1 MNIAVLSGGGFK
13 GVRHVGV
20 LHALAAHGWRPD
32 LLIGTSAGALVAA
45 CWIAGDRMYGPSGGL
60 RLNEELWF
68 AIRKEQAYKEYPWW
82 HVALRVLRKKL
93 GIYGHRVLLDTIRE
107 KLGEHLGDGAGA
119 EVCYVRLDSGEAIF
133 APATDVA
140 VWAST
145 TIPIIWEPV
154 SAAELEGGALC
165 VDGGLREY
173 CPLGRAMDVVAAS
186 PDSDAESEIVAVLCS
201 PLTPEWAYR
210 LGDIKDVALRS
221 QEIQGSEI
229 ARGDIKTHLL
239 LNHLAEEAAGWGKA
253 HTKLDGSPLRRVRL
267 IVVPP
272 SEPQGGTLERTD
284 ELMRWRYELG
294 IKDGTTA
301 LAGD

>member
-45 CWIAGDRMYGPSGGL
+45 CWLAGERLYGPGGGL
-60 RLNEELWF
+60 RLNKELWF
-68 AIRKEQAYKEYPWW
+68 AVTKEQAYTEYSWW
-82 HVALRVLRKKL
+82 QVALRVLRRKL
-93 GIYGHRVLLDTIRE
+93 GIFGHRVLLNTIRE
-107 KLGEHLGDGAGA
+107 QLGEHLGNGAGA

-173 CPLGRAMDVVAAS
+173 CPLGRAMDLTAGS
-186 PDSDAESEIVAVLCS
+186 QDAENEIVAVLCT
-201 PLTPEWAYR
+201 PLTPEWVHSFA
-210 LGDIKDVALRS
+210 DIKDVALRC
-221 QEIQGSEI
+221 QDIQGSEI
-229 ARGDIKTHLL
+229 ARGDIHTHLL
-239 LNHLAEEAAGWGKA
+239 LNHLAAEAADWGHV
-253 HTKLDGSPLRRVRL
+253 HTKLDGSPLRHVRL
-267 IVVPP
+267 RVVEP

-284 ELMRWRYELG
+284 ELMLWRYELG

-301 LAGD
+301 MEGV